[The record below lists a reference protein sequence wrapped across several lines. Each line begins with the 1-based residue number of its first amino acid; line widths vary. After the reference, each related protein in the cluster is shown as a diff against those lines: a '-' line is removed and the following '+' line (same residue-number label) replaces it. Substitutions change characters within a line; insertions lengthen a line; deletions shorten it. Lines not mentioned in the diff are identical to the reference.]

1 MHNYV
6 VSYGSLFSHQNRPC
20 FLGYNPPFKDIC
32 VVGYSPAQKSGFSKI
47 FFFLKEGS
55 FAHNGCMHLFD
66 QRYSKNSSCVKYYYH
81 FIYCFQ
87 F

>member
-32 VVGYSPAQKSGFSKI
+32 VVGYSPAQKSGSVRFFFFERRLFCSQWLHAFIWSKI
-47 FFFLKEGS
+47 
-55 FAHNGCMHLFD
+55 
-66 QRYSKNSSCVKYYYH
+66 Q
-81 FIYCFQ
+81 
-87 F
+87 